1 MLAGNESCRPT
12 FTFKGIE
19 NQLITSPLMPLVDGN
34 TIPQLGLG
42 VYKVENELAAPL
54 VAHALENG
62 YRLIDTASMYEN
74 EVGVGQGIRDSG
86 LAREEVIV
94 ATKFWMDGLGFE
106 ATLKEFDKSLKA
118 LKLDYLDLYLIH
130 WPAPKRGLLYVDSWK
145 AMEKLKNEGVIRSI
159 GVCNFHTHHIDE
171 ILKVAEHVPVLNQ
184 IELHPWLTQEKV
196 LEYDSSHKIVTQA
209 WSPLARGNILEEPML
224 EALAKKH
231 GKSVAQVVL
240 RWHIQRGVAVI
251 PKSNSKERIIENMNV
266 FDFELSEEQMA
277 SITAL
282 NTNSRTGV
290 DPEDR
295 N

>member
-1 MLAGNESCRPT
+1 MNLPA
-12 FTFKGIE
+12 K
-19 NQLITSPLMPLVDGN
+19 SPVEDLLDGN
-34 TIPQLGLG
+34 TIPKLGLG
-42 VYKVENELAAPL
+42 VYKVDNDLAAPL
-54 VAHALENG
+54 VSHALTTG

-74 EVGVGQGIRDSG
+74 EVGVGRGIIDSG
-86 LAREEVIV
+86 VPRDQVQV
-94 ATKFWMDGLGFE
+94 ATKFWMDDLGYE
-106 ATLKEFDKSLKA
+106 NTLKAFDKSLK
-118 LKLDYLDLYLIH
+118 LLGLDYLDFYLIH

-159 GVCNFHTHHIDE
+159 GVCNFHTHLIDE

-196 LEYDSSHKIVTQA
+196 LEYDTSHKIVTQA
-209 WSPLARGNILEEPML
+209 WSPLARGKILEEPML
-224 EALAKKH
+224 ETLAKKH

-266 FDFELSEEQMA
+266 FDFELSLEEV
-277 SITAL
+277 SGITAL
-282 NTNSRTGV
+282 NTNFRTGV

>member
-1 MLAGNESCRPT
+1 M
-12 FTFKGIE
+12 
-19 NQLITSPLMPLVDGN
+19 ITSPLMPLVDGN

-74 EVGVGQGIRDSG
+74 EVGVGEGIRASG
-86 LAREEVIV
+86 LPREEVIV

-196 LEYDSSHKIVTQA
+196 LEYDTSHKIVTQA
-209 WSPLARGNILEEPML
+209 WSPLARGKILEEPML
-224 EALAKKH
+224 ETLAKKH

-266 FDFELSEEQMA
+266 FDFELSQDETA
-277 SITAL
+277 AITAL
-282 NTNSRTGV
+282 NTNFRTGV

>member
-1 MLAGNESCRPT
+1 MI
-12 FTFKGIE
+12 K
-19 NQLITSPLMPLVDGN
+19 SPEMPLLDGN

-74 EVGVGQGIRDSG
+74 EVGVGEGIRASG
-86 LAREEVIV
+86 LPREEVIV

-106 ATLKEFDKSLKA
+106 NTLKEFDKSLKA

-184 IELHPWLTQEKV
+184 VELHPWLTQEMV
-196 LEYDSSHKIVTQA
+196 LEYDSSHRIVTQA
-209 WSPLARGNILEEPML
+209 WSPLARGKILEEPML
-224 EALAKKH
+224 ETMAKKH

-240 RWHIQRGVAVI
+240 RWHIQRRVAVI

-266 FDFELSEEQMA
+266 FDFELSSEEVA
-277 SITAL
+277 AITAL
-282 NTNSRTGV
+282 NTNFRTGV

>member
-1 MLAGNESCRPT
+1 M
-12 FTFKGIE
+12 
-19 NQLITSPLMPLVDGN
+19 ITSPLMPLVDGN
-34 TIPQLGLG
+34 TIPRLGLG

-74 EVGVGQGIRDSG
+74 EVGVGEGIRASG
-86 LAREEVIV
+86 LPREEVIV

-196 LEYDSSHKIVTQA
+196 LEYDTSHKIVTQA
-209 WSPLARGNILEEPML
+209 WSPLARGKILEEPML
-224 EALAKKH
+224 ETLAKKH

-266 FDFELSEEQMA
+266 FDFELSQEEIA
-277 SITAL
+277 AITAL
-282 NTNSRTGV
+282 NTNFRTGV